1 MNTEYNMHLNGFP
14 QNAECD
20 MIAGRPLDFEV
31 AQGYAKLRFNIEEK
45 FDDETGLQTGWKYS
59 EVGWIIVPT
68 KTMKQLAKKAIINA
82 MYSLD
87 DEEGMKHDY
96 DAVMA
101 GVSDD
106 DEAVDIYMA
115 FLQFREDINTML
127 QDFVG

>member
-1 MNTEYNMHLNGFP
+1 MQLNGFP

-20 MIAGRPLDFEV
+20 IMAGRPMDFEV
-31 AQGYAKLRFNIEEK
+31 AEGYAVLRFNIEEK
-45 FDDETGLQTGWKYS
+45 FDQETGLQTGWKYS
-59 EVGWIIVPT
+59 EVGWVIDAR
-68 KTMKQLAKKAIINA
+68 KTLKQMAKKAIINA

-101 GVSDD
+101 GISEDD
-106 DEAVDIYMA
+106 TAVDIYNA

-127 QDFVG
+127 QDFIG

>member
-1 MNTEYNMHLNGFP
+1 MQLNGFP

-31 AQGYAKLRFNIEEK
+31 AKGYAKLRFNIEEQ
-45 FDDETGLQTGWKYS
+45 FDEESGQQNGWKYS
-59 EVGWIIVPT
+59 EVGFVIVPT
-68 KTMKQLAKKAIINA
+68 KTIKQMAKKAIINA

>member
-1 MNTEYNMHLNGFP
+1 MQLNGFP

-20 MIAGRPLDFEV
+20 MMAGRPMDFEV
-31 AQGYAKLRFNIEEK
+31 AEGYAVLRFNIEEK
-45 FDDETGLQTGWKYS
+45 FDQETGQQTGWIYS
-59 EVGWIIVPT
+59 EVGWVIDAR
-68 KTMKQLAKKAIINA
+68 KTLKQMAKKAIINA

-101 GVSDD
+101 GISEDD
-106 DEAVDIYMA
+106 TAVDIYNA

-127 QDFVG
+127 QDFIG

>member
-1 MNTEYNMHLNGFP
+1 MQLNGFP

-20 MIAGRPLDFEV
+20 IMAGRPMDFEV
-31 AQGYAKLRFNIEEK
+31 AEGYAVLRFNIEEK
-45 FDDETGLQTGWKYS
+45 FDQETGQQTGWIYS
-59 EVGWIIVPT
+59 EVGWVIDAR
-68 KTMKQLAKKAIINA
+68 KTLKQMAKKAIINA

-101 GVSDD
+101 GISEDD
-106 DEAVDIYMA
+106 TAVDIYNA

-127 QDFVG
+127 HDFIG

>member
-1 MNTEYNMHLNGFP
+1 MQLNGFP

-20 MIAGRPLDFEV
+20 MMAGRPLDFEV

-45 FDDETGLQTGWKYS
+45 FDEETGQQTGWKYS
-59 EVGWIIVPT
+59 EVGFVIVPT
-68 KTMKQLAKKAIINA
+68 KTIKQMAKKAIINA

-101 GVSDD
+101 GISDD
-106 DEAVDIYMA
+106 DEAVDIYNA

-127 QDFVG
+127 QDFIG

>member
-1 MNTEYNMHLNGFP
+1 MQLNGFQ

-20 MIAGRPLDFEV
+20 MMAGRPMDFEV
-31 AQGYAKLRFNIEEK
+31 AEGYAVLRFNIEEK
-45 FDDETGLQTGWKYS
+45 FDQETGQQTGWIYS
-59 EVGWIIVPT
+59 EVGWVIDAR
-68 KTMKQLAKKAIINA
+68 KTLKQMAKKAIINA

-101 GVSDD
+101 GISEDD
-106 DEAVDIYMA
+106 TAVDIYNA

-127 QDFVG
+127 QDFIG

>member
-1 MNTEYNMHLNGFP
+1 MQLNGFP

-20 MIAGRPLDFEV
+20 MMAGRPFDLEV

-45 FDDETGLQTGWKYS
+45 FDDETGRQTGWKYS
-59 EVGWIIVPT
+59 EVGWVIDAR
-68 KTMKQLAKKAIINA
+68 KTMKQMAKKAIINA

-87 DEEGMKHDY
+87 DEENMKHDY

-101 GVSDD
+101 GISED
-106 DEAVDIYMA
+106 DEAVDIYNA

-127 QDFVG
+127 QDFIG

>member
-1 MNTEYNMHLNGFP
+1 MQLNGFP

-31 AQGYAKLRFNIEEK
+31 AQGFAKLRFNIEEK
-45 FDDETGLQTGWKYS
+45 FDQETGQQTGFKYS
-59 EVGWIIVPT
+59 EVGFVIVPT
-68 KTMKQLAKKAIINA
+68 KTIKQMAKKAIINA

-101 GVSDD
+101 GISED
-106 DEAVDIYMA
+106 DEAVDIYNA

-127 QDFVG
+127 QDFIG

>member
-1 MNTEYNMHLNGFP
+1 MM
-14 QNAECD
+14 
-20 MIAGRPLDFEV
+20 AGRPLDFEV

-45 FDDETGLQTGWKYS
+45 FDEETGQQTGWIYS
-59 EVGWIIVPT
+59 EVGWVIDAR
-68 KTMKQLAKKAIINA
+68 KTMKQMAKKAIINA

-101 GVSDD
+101 GISED
-106 DEAVDIYMA
+106 DEAVDIYNA

-127 QDFVG
+127 QDFIG